1 MGITQSLLF
10 GGIKKIMDTD
20 SMTWIIIGLI
30 VLILFSA
37 YFSATETA
45 FSCLS
50 RIRMKN
56 LANDG
61 NKRAKLVLKIS
72 DNYDKFISSV
82 LIGNNIVNIAASSI
96 ATAMFVELLQEK
108 GVSVSTAVLTV
119 VILIFGEIT
128 PKTLAKNFPEKFS
141 MFSAPML
148 RVVMVILTPLNILFQ
163 LWQKMLYKVV
173 KISDDRGVT
182 EEELLTMVEEAENDG
197 ELDVHESEL
206 IRNAIEFNDI
216 EVADIHT
223 NRVDVVA
230 VDIEWENDKVKEVFD
245 ESGYS
250 RLPVYTDSID
260 NIVGVLNQKDFHF
273 AMAKGQSAREAMS
286 EPVYVI
292 PSMKISEL
300 LTILQKKKSH
310 MAIIVDEYGGTDG
323 IVTLEDILEELVGE
337 IWDEH
342 DEVIEEVEEI
352 SENEFKV
359 LGSANLDDTLDMF
372 DVSANEEDD
381 SSTIGGWVMEKLGHI
396 PEDGEEFTYEN
407 LHIKVTKTE
416 ARHVEEIMV
425 TVLEKEE
432 DEEDEE

>member
-1 MGITQSLLF
+1 
-10 GGIKKIMDTD
+10 
-20 SMTWIIIGLI
+20 MTWILFLA

-37 YFSATETA
+37 YFSASETA
-45 FSCLS
+45 FSCMN

-56 LANDG
+56 LASDG
-61 NKRAKLVLKIS
+61 NKRAELVLKLS
-72 DNYDKFISSV
+72 CNYDKLISSI

-96 ATAMFVELLQEK
+96 AAAMFVKLLGDK
-108 GVSVSTAVLTV
+108 GISVSTAVLTV

-128 PKTLAKNFPEKFS
+128 PKSLAKNFPEKFA
-141 MFSAPML
+141 MTFAPL
-148 RVVMVILTPLNILFQ
+148 LNAIVFILTPLNFLFL
-163 LWQKMLYKVV
+163 LWQKLVYKVV

-216 EVADIHT
+216 EVSDIHT

-230 VDIEWENDKVKEVFD
+230 IDIEYDNEKVKGIFE

-250 RLPVYTDSID
+250 RLPVYRDNID
-260 NIVGVLNQKDFHF
+260 NIVGILNQKDFHT
-273 AMAKGQSAREAMS
+273 ALANGKSVEQVMN

-300 LTILQKKKSH
+300 LSILQKQKSH

-342 DEVIEEVEEI
+342 DEVIEEIEEI
-352 SENEFKV
+352 SETEFKV
-359 LGSANLDDTLDMF
+359 LGSADLDDTLEMF
-372 DVSANEEDD
+372 DLSANDEDD
-381 SSTIGGWVMEKLGHI
+381 STTIGGWVTENLGHI
-396 PEDGEEFTYEN
+396 PEVGEEFTYKN
-407 LHIKVTKTE
+407 LHIRVTKIDS
-416 ARHVEEIMV
+416 RHVEEIKL
-425 TVLEKEE
+425 TVLNKD
-432 DEEDEE
+432 DEEEEK

>member
-1 MGITQSLLF
+1 
-10 GGIKKIMDTD
+10 
-20 SMTWIIIGLI
+20 MTWIILFLA

-37 YFSATETA
+37 YFSASETA
-45 FSCLS
+45 FSSMS

-56 LANDG
+56 LASDG
-61 NKRAKLVLKIS
+61 NKRAKLVIKLS
-72 DNYDKFISSV
+72 ENYDKLISTI
-82 LIGNNIVNIAASSI
+82 LIGNNIVNIAASSV
-96 ATAMFVELLQEK
+96 ATAMFVKLLGE
-108 GVSVSTAVLTV
+108 GGISVSTAVLTV

-128 PKTLAKNFPEKFS
+128 PKSLAKNYPEKFA

-148 RVVMVILTPLNILFQ
+148 NAIVILLTPLNFLFL
-163 LWQKMLYKVV
+163 LWQRLVYKVV

-182 EEELLTMVEEAENDG
+182 EEELLTMVEEAQNDG
-197 ELDVHESEL
+197 EIDVHESEL

-216 EVADIHT
+216 EVMDIHT

-230 VDIEWENDKVKEVFD
+230 VDIEWDNEKVKGIFD

-250 RLPVYTDSID
+250 RLPVYRDSID

-273 AMAKGQSAREAMS
+273 AMANGKSIEETMA

-300 LTILQKKKSH
+300 LTILQKQKSH

-352 SENEFKV
+352 SENVFKV
-359 LGSANLDDTLDMF
+359 MGSADLDDTLEMF
-372 DVSANEEDD
+372 DLVADEEDD
-381 SSTIGGWVMEKLGHI
+381 STTIGGWVTQNLGHI
-396 PEDGEEFTYEN
+396 PEVDEEFTYKN
-407 LHIKVTKTE
+407 LHVKVTKTE
-416 ARHVEEIMV
+416 SRHVEEVMI
-425 TVLEKEE
+425 TLTQTEESDE
-432 DEEDEE
+432 DEE

>member
-1 MGITQSLLF
+1 
-10 GGIKKIMDTD
+10 
-20 SMTWIIIGLI
+20 MTWIILFLA

-37 YFSATETA
+37 YFSASETA
-45 FSCLS
+45 FSSMS

-56 LANDG
+56 LASDG
-61 NKRAKLVLKIS
+61 NKKAKLVVKLS
-72 DNYDKFISSV
+72 ENYDKLISTI

-96 ATAMFVELLQEK
+96 AAVLFVDLLGDK
-108 GVSVSTAVLTV
+108 GVSISTVVLTI

-128 PKTLAKNFPEKFS
+128 PKSLAKNFPEKFA

-148 RVVMVILTPLNILFQ
+148 NAIVILLTPLNFLFL
-163 LWQKMLYKVV
+163 LWQKLVYKVV
-173 KISDDRGVT
+173 KITDDRGVT
-182 EEELLTMVEEAENDG
+182 EEELLTMVEEAQNDG
-197 ELDVHESEL
+197 EIDVHESEL

-216 EVADIHT
+216 EVMDIHT

-230 VDIEWENDKVKEVFD
+230 VDIEWDNEKVKSIFD

-250 RLPVYTDSID
+250 RLPVYRDSID
-260 NIVGVLNQKDFHF
+260 NIIGVLNQKDFHF
-273 AMAKGQSAREAMS
+273 AMANGKSIEEAMA

-300 LTILQKKKSH
+300 LTILQKQKSH

-352 SENEFKV
+352 SENVFKV
-359 LGSANLDDTLDMF
+359 MGSADLDDTLEMF
-372 DVSANEEDD
+372 DLVADEEDD
-381 SSTIGGWVMEKLGHI
+381 STTIGGWVTENLGHI
-396 PEDGEEFTYEN
+396 PEVDEEFTYKN

-416 ARHVEEIMV
+416 SRHVEEVMI
-425 TVLEKEE
+425 TVLETEESDE
-432 DEEDEE
+432 DEE